1 MIIFSLPIT
10 YTFFLDLLHIVVHSF
25 LVNAFLISGNLKEAK
40 DIGMN
45 KTFLLPQGKT
55 SHVERARDIN
65 K

>member
-25 LVNAFLISGNLKEAK
+25 LVNAFLISGNLKEVK

-45 KTFLLPQGKT
+45 KTFLLP
-55 SHVERARDIN
+55 
-65 K
+65 